1 MLGHKD
7 YKGEGSRKS
16 RQKATG
22 ADLNFLLKFSG
33 PHAPPEQGANL
44 PAEML
49 VIILKIL

>member
-22 ADLNFLLKFSG
+22 TDLNFLLKFSG
-33 PHAPPEQGANL
+33 PRVPPEWGANL

>member
-33 PHAPPEQGANL
+33 PCVPPERGANL
-44 PAEML
+44 PAECL
-49 VIILKIL
+49 